1 MPVDAFPTYRPI
13 SIFLVTLAVADS
25 LYRCQAIKKLQSNY
39 LNLHRLGQ
47 FLMARDYS
55 ENKRLLAS

>member
-1 MPVDAFPTYRPI
+1 MSVDAFPTYRPI
-13 SIFLVTLAVADS
+13 SVFLVTLAVADG

-39 LNLHRLGQ
+39 LNLHRPLQ
-47 FLMARDYS
+47 VLMARYF